1 MSARLPGEWRFA
13 IDPREFLRKRALV
26 TGGTKG
32 IGEAIVRRLAAG
44 GARVATTARSELPEG
59 QASDLFVRA
68 DVSTAAGIE
77 KIVRAVLEQFGGVD
91 LLVHNVGGSSAP
103 GGGFAALG
111 DEDWKQT
118 LDGNLLAAVRLDRAL
133 LPGMLER
140 GSGVIIHISSIQR
153 RLPLFEATLAYAAAK
168 AALTTYSK
176 GLSKEVGPKGVRVNT
191 VAPGFTETT
200 AAHGLIARLAAQ
212 RGVDEDAARQ
222 GLMDSLG
229 GIPVGRPAR
238 PDEVAELVAF
248 LASERAASIHGSEY
262 VIDGG
267 TVPTV

>member
-1 MSARLPGEWRFA
+1 MPGAWRFA

-44 GARVATTARSELPEG
+44 GAKVATTARSELPEG
-59 QASDLFVRA
+59 QAPDLFVRA

-77 KIVRAVLEQFGGVD
+77 KIVRTILDRFGGVAV
-91 LLVHNVGGSSAP
+91 LS
-103 GGGFAALG
+103 
-111 DEDWKQT
+111 DEDWAQA

-133 LPGMLER
+133 LPEMIER
-140 GSGVIIHISSIQR
+140 RSGVIIHITSIQR

-200 AAHGLIARLAAQ
+200 AAHGLIVRLAAQ

-229 GIPVGRPAR
+229 GIPVGRPGR

-248 LASERAASIHGSEY
+248 LASERAAAIHGSEY